1 MTTGLSGSS
10 YMSSRR
16 SIWMCWCKGCLP
28 MRSPRRRVSPQS
40 LMVCVCSS
48 DLKRALPCLALSCL
62 VLSWLGLSCLGLS
75 CFGLAWLGL
84 SCLVLSC
91 LVLSC
96 LVLSCLVLSSAPWS
110 SRAHQITCTWLC
122 IKPQHCIIDLLLH
135 SGLQQYLNMFARL
148 FYLLASSQTDV
159 SSTNQCTIFYMHLQI
174 IVAVAHASEA

>member
-96 LVLSCLVLSSAPWS
+96 LVLSCLVLSC
-110 SRAHQITCTWLC
+110 R
-122 IKPQHCIIDLLLH
+122 LH
-135 SGLQQYLNMFARL
+135 PGLQEPTKSPVLGC
-148 FYLLASSQTDV
+148 ASSHSTASLICSCIQV
-159 SSTNQCTIFYMHLQI
+159 CSSI
-174 IVAVAHASEA
+174 